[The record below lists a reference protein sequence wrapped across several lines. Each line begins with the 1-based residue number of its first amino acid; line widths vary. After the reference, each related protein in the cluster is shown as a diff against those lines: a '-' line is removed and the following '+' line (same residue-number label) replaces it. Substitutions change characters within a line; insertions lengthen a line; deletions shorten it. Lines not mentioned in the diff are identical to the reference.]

1 MPQQPSR
8 FRRVVRVRYRR
19 LLRRLDRDA
28 PEWMR
33 WLTPWGT
40 SLALHALLLLG
51 FGVFVLVHNV
61 QAERN
66 VRPDVALSSQLR
78 DDLTALRASDHAGDP
93 FSSIKTDEP
102 PSLSFEAETGKTE
115 VYSVPELPAYV
126 KLGNSFQPHLSPSI
140 SPGAKGRSGGA
151 TGTGPSLS
159 GPGGQPTAPFSGR
172 RKDVRAK
179 LVLKEGG
186 TVESE
191 KAVELGL
198 DWLARHQ
205 RADGGWSLDT
215 SGQCLGEG
223 CPDRMYFV
231 TDTAATGLALLP
243 MLAAGHTHLEKSRYQ
258 MPISLGLKWLI
269 KQQQPS
275 GEMYNGGPF
284 MARMYSHAI
293 AAMTLCEAYGI
304 TGDKA
309 LKVPAQRA
317 IRFIQQSQNR
327 EDGGWRYYPQMPGDT
342 SVFGWQ
348 LFALRSASLA
358 GISVSKTT
366 VQRCRRYLDLA
377 AADPAKATY
386 SYRPDGEASP
396 VMTAE
401 ALLGRQYLGWVR
413 ETPSLLQGAALVS
426 AHLEESEERNI
437 YYWYYATQLL
447 HNMKGKEWEQWNR
460 RVRDGLVGIQV
471 HGDGCDR
478 GSWDP
483 ELPQPDRW
491 GSRVG
496 RLYTTSLSLL
506 TLEVYY
512 RYLPLYGDTEDAM
525 PEAGGTEFSEG
536 GQAPPPA
543 ADAAKAAPLK
553 KFSPK
558 TKESESLDAAPKAA
572 PKASPRRSTS
582 SPKSQ

>member
-1 MPQQPSR
+1 
-8 FRRVVRVRYRR
+8 
-19 LLRRLDRDA
+19 
-28 PEWMR
+28 MR

-40 SLALHALLLLG
+40 SLALHALLLLA
-51 FGVFVLVHNV
+51 FGVFVLV
-61 QAERN
+61 RN
-66 VRPDVALSSQLR
+66 VHADRPADVALSSQLR
-78 DDLTALRASDHAGDP
+78 DDITALQASDHAGDP
-93 FSSIKTDEP
+93 FSSLKTDEP
-102 PSLSFEAETGKTE
+102 PSLTFDTEPAKTE
-115 VYSVPELPAYV
+115 VYNVPELPAHV
-126 KLGNSFQPHLSPSI
+126 KLGNTFQPTLSTSI
-140 SPGAKGRSGGA
+140 SPGATGRGGGGGA
-151 TGTGPSLS
+151 PGK
-159 GPGGQPTAPFSGR
+159 GPGLNGPGAQPTAPFAGR

-205 RADGGWSLDT
+205 RPDGAWSLDPT
-215 SGQCLGEG
+215 GQCRGEG
-223 CPDRMYFV
+223 CPERMYYI

-258 MPISLGLKWLI
+258 APIALGLKWLV
-269 KQQQPS
+269 KQQQAS

-284 MARMYSHAI
+284 NARMYSHAI
-293 AAMTLCEAYGI
+293 ASMAICEAYGI
-304 TGDKA
+304 TNDKA

-317 IRFIQQSQNR
+317 IRFIQTAQNR
-327 EDGGWRYYPQMPGDT
+327 EDGGWRYYPTMPGDT

-348 LFALRSASLA
+348 LFALRSASLS
-358 GISVSKTT
+358 GIGVSKAT
-366 VQRCRRYLDLA
+366 VQRCRKYLDFA
-377 AADPAKATY
+377 ASDPMKATY

-413 ETPSLLQGAALVS
+413 ETPALLQGAALVS
-426 AHLEESEERNI
+426 AHLRESDERNI

-447 HNMKGKEWEQWNR
+447 HNMKGKEWEEWNR
-460 RVRDGLVGIQV
+460 RVRDGLVSIQIQ
-471 HGDGCDR
+471 GDGCDR

-483 ELPQPDRW
+483 ELPEPDRW

-525 PEAGGTEFSEG
+525 PEAGATELSEG
-536 GQAPPPA
+536 GQAPPQA
-543 ADAAKAAPLK
+543 GGTSKAAPLR
-553 KFSPK
+553 KFSAK

-572 PKASPRRSTS
+572 PKASQPRSTS